1 MNENSLD
8 ERLKQL
14 KEEQAQAK
22 EIYRKRKDLG
32 LLDKE
37 PQSIQDLAQ
46 AILDREEQ
54 IADIQ
59 SQIHQ
64 NDKQDSDI
72 REYFENEQE
81 TQETSLIQY
90 SRNPVLRWLEKIINK
105 LEKISQKID
114 QDIERLNNK
123 KKMSP
128 RDFDDLQEYR
138 DIVNIDFSKNYKQ
151 QNQSKKSWELDPEQ
165 VKEQRMLQVE
175 IAQKYNERRQG
186 VQTTERGQ
194 DISK

>member
-46 AILDREEQ
+46 AILDREGQ

-151 QNQSKKSWELDPEQ
+151 QNQSKKSWELDAEQ